1 MTQPL
6 FCALTAV
13 EKSALGGGRSAIGSG
28 GGGEGGVVVGKKCG
42 GPYTKLFHP
51 YSSHA
56 NGKTTQ

>member
-13 EKSALGGGRSAIGSG
+13 EKSAMGGRRSAIGS
-28 GGGEGGVVVGKKCG
+28 GGEGGVVVGKKCG